1 MIQVVTEIF
10 TARHRK
16 TQVFMQDTVPF
27 KIRLQKLSTHSN
39 VVLLSTQMHQ
49 NQEIFEC
56 QTTRNIRK
64 TYH

>member
-1 MIQVVTEIF
+1 M
-10 TARHRK
+10 H
-16 TQVFMQDTVPF
+16 DTVPF
-27 KIRLQKLSTHSN
+27 KIKLHTISTLSK

-49 NQEIFEC
+49 NQEIFKF